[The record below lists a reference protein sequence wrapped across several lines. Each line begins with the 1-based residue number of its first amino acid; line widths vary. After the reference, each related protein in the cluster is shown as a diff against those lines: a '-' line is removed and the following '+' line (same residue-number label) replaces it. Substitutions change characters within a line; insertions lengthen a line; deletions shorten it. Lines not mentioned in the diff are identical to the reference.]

1 MASEPATDELRR
13 LHVDHIDPN
22 PRNPRQNF
30 HEEQIRELAESID
43 AKGLLQPVLVRPR
56 GERYEL
62 VHGERRLR
70 AVKSLGRD
78 RIKAEVRDL
87 DDGDALEVAIT
98 ENLQREDVSP
108 LAEARGY
115 RELID
120 EFGLTQNEAA
130 DRLGVSQSKIANQL
144 RLLDLPEVLQENI
157 LHKIISPWQGRVIA
171 SVWDEWN
178 LLDLT
183 LDADLSV
190 SELRDIKSQ
199 LKEGDDFIQYG
210 RRWDVNRLESLLGE
224 RDLSEMFDE
233 GDRRSAFKSRERTHA
248 LVWAKE
254 NLPDPYASLET
265 QAIEESADPGRVTV
279 SAASGHI
286 VFGEHRV
293 RLALQEGYDG
303 DMAVKVTMP
312 ARVLRRADVP
322 RSEVSD

>member
-1 MASEPATDELRR
+1 MSHAEPAADELRR
-13 LHVDHIDPN
+13 LRVERIDPN
-22 PRNPRQNF
+22 PRNPRENF
-30 HEEQIRELAESID
+30 AEEKIRELAESID

-70 AVKSLGRD
+70 AVESLGRD

-87 DDGDALEVAIT
+87 DDGEALEVAIT
-98 ENLQREDVSP
+98 ENLQREDVNP

-120 EFGLTQNEAA
+120 EFDLTQTEAA

-157 LHKIISPWQGRVIA
+157 LRKIISPWQGRVIA

-199 LKEGDDFIQYG
+199 LKEGDDYIRYA
-210 RRWDVNRLESLLGE
+210 RKWDVNRLESLLGE
-224 RDLSEMFDE
+224 RDLSELSDDE
-233 GDRRSAFKSRERTHA
+233 ERQSSFKSRERTHA
-248 LVWAKE
+248 LVWAKK

-265 QAIEESADPGRVTV
+265 RAIEESADPGRVTV
-279 SAASGHI
+279 SAAFGHI

-303 DMAVKVTMP
+303 DMAVEVTMP
-312 ARVLRRADVP
+312 ARFLRRVDVP
-322 RSEVSD
+322 RGEVE